1 MTGAKINRIGGNQ
14 ADKEEG
20 RVQQKIVEQVK
31 GQRRQRKRVES
42 GINVGLYCG
51 PRMDILFCKLTGT
64 GELWNNSVGS
74 PTESPLHLHF
84 LPSIPIPCTLN
95 TLNLLF

>member
-42 GINVGLYCG
+42 GINVGL
-51 PRMDILFCKLTGT
+51 
-64 GELWNNSVGS
+64 
-74 PTESPLHLHF
+74 
-84 LPSIPIPCTLN
+84 
-95 TLNLLF
+95 